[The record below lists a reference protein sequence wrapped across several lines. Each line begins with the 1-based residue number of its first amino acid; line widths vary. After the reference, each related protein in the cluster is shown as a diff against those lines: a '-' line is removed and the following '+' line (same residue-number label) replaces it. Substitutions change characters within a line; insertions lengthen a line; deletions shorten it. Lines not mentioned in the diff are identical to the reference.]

1 MAKRGRTPGF
11 IMSEHHRTKIAKS
24 RILGNLIKYAE
35 GDDTIITKPQAD
47 IGVALLRKVMPD
59 LSTVT
64 LEGGDEP
71 LNVVHTI
78 ERKIVKAD
86 D

>member
-1 MAKRGRTPGF
+1 
-11 IMSEHHRTKIAKS
+11 MSDHHRTKIGNS

-35 GDDTIITKPQAD
+35 GDDKIVTKAQAD

-59 LSTVT
+59 LSTVAI
-64 LEGGDEP
+64 EGGDEP